1 MKNILES
8 ARMALAAL
16 AANRLRSGL
25 TMLGIIIGVA
35 AVIAMVS
42 VGSGAT
48 DRIQEQISSM
58 GSNLIVVMPGS
69 LTTGGMRLGSG
80 ANVTLTEDDASAIGT
95 ECPAVA
101 VSVPTVRSGAQVIYG
116 NANWATSIMGVTP
129 AYLDV
134 RDLSVSRGEAF
145 TAQDV
150 EATARVA
157 LLGETVV
164 RNLFGDADPIG
175 QVFRIKNVPFT
186 VAGVLAAKGQSPTG
200 QDQDDVIIIPIS
212 TAKKRVMGVNQA
224 GARAVGSIMVQ
235 ASGPNQMDAAI
246 EQIGALLRQRHH
258 IQPGA
263 DDDFTVRNL
272 SEVFA
277 AQEASARIMAIL
289 LGAIASVSLVVGGIG
304 IMNIMLVSVTER
316 TKEIGIR
323 KAIGAR
329 MSDILTQFLVEAV
342 TLSIS
347 GGIVGIVIGTAASW
361 VISRLAEWT
370 TKISPSAILLAFVF
384 SALVGIFFGWYPAR
398 QAARLDPIT
407 SLRYE

>member
-1 MKNILES
+1 
-8 ARMALAAL
+8 
-16 AANRLRSGL
+16 
-25 TMLGIIIGVA
+25 
-35 AVIAMVS
+35 
-42 VGSGAT
+42 
-48 DRIQEQISSM
+48 
-58 GSNLIVVMPGS
+58 
-69 LTTGGMRLGSG
+69 
-80 ANVTLTEDDASAIGT
+80 
-95 ECPAVA
+95 
-101 VSVPTVRSGAQVIYG
+101 
-116 NANWATSIMGVTP
+116 MGVTP